1 MLLRP
6 YTPIGDYMLEFMEQ
20 NNRVLQPLVSVA
32 VIAYMSSRTVIETL
46 ESIKNQSYQNVEL
59 IVSDDGSPDDT
70 VAICRHWIEQH
81 QARFIRTEL
90 ITVAENTGTSAN
102 INRAIRA
109 SQGDYIKIIAAD
121 DLLEPSCIQINLDG
135 IEDGEYAVSDI
146 IRFDGEKDLG
156 KPSNSDILSA
166 IATLPSA
173 KRLKLFC
180 RTMLFFNPPS
190 GFMKATLFSKIGL
203 YDENSTVL
211 EDVPFFVKLFKS
223 DVKVVY
229 IQKVTVRYRQGGI
242 SHSPESRV
250 WFQKLLVESY
260 KNYCR
265 PHLSIWNPMDVLSMI
280 DFKFWEWAVYSTRSI
295 WLNLYM
301 SKYNYLHRI
310 AYYLNRKMV
319 RKRINY

>member
-1 MLLRP
+1 
-6 YTPIGDYMLEFMEQ
+6 MEDKTHIT
-20 NNRVLQPLVSVA
+20 QPLVSVA
-32 VIAYMSSRTVIETL
+32 VITYNSSKTVVETL
-46 ESIKNQSYQNVEL
+46 ESITNQTYQNLEL
-59 IVSDDGSPDDT
+59 IVADDGSTDDT
-70 VAICRHWIEQH
+70 VTICRNWIEHH
-81 QARFIRTEL
+81 QTRFIRTEL
-90 ITVAENTGTSAN
+90 ITVDKNTGTSAN
-102 INRAIRA
+102 INRAIKACR
-109 SQGDYIKIIAAD
+109 GEYIQTFAGD
-121 DLLEPSCIQINLDG
+121 DLMEPDCIQTNVDG
-135 IEDGEYAVSDI
+135 IGDGEYAVSDI

-156 KPSNSDILSA
+156 KPHNSDILSA
-166 IATLPSA
+166 MATLPSA

-180 RTMLFFNPPS
+180 RTMMFFNPPTS
-190 GFMKATLFSKIGL
+190 FTKATLYNKIGL
-203 YDENSTVL
+203 YDEQSTVL

-310 AYYLNRKMV
+310 AYYLNRKIV
-319 RKRINY
+319 TWL